1 MRDTLPDRALW
12 GTDQASS
19 LSPVGLRNLMA
30 MINKIPIIKGDGK
43 KEFLEGEKAKS
54 KELRYW

>member
-1 MRDTLPDRALW
+1 M

-30 MINKIPIIKGDGK
+30 MINKIPIIKGDEK
-43 KEFLEGEKAKS
+43 RILEGEKAKS

>member
-1 MRDTLPDRALW
+1 MW

-19 LSPVGLRNLMA
+19 LSPEGLRNLMA
-30 MINKIPIIKGDGK
+30 MINKIPTIKGDGK
-43 KEFLEGEKAKS
+43 KRILEGEKVKS